1 MFLLEGAE
9 AVHQGDGDVGE
20 DGGAACGDLVFGEG
34 EDEARKKDGDVSDGV
49 ELREVADELGAGTF
63 LGTMAVAEG
72 GIGAGSR

>member
-20 DGGAACGDLVFGEG
+20 DGGAACGDLVLGEG
-34 EDEARKKDGDVSDGV
+34 EDEARKKDGEVCDGA
-49 ELREVADELGAGTF
+49 ELREVADEFGAESF
-63 LGTMAVAEG
+63 LGTAAMAEG